1 MGKVFK
7 ALNKAMSNPE
17 ETVSPPPPASP
28 APSVKAERQEPI
40 TAQKPEVPSVSAAG
54 NTDNTSGV
62 NNWDEKLVAFSAPSS
77 IITEN
82 IRHLRN
88 RILHPPSGGPALRRV
103 MVTSALPGEGK
114 SMLCANL
121 AISMAQGLEQHAL
134 LVDCDLRRSSLA
146 QMLAVDNSQ
155 GLSNFLQ
162 HDRKLGEVI
171 RQTGLRKLSLLPS
184 GPTPMNPAELLDSK
198 RVGEMFDELSN
209 RYDDRFIIIDTP
221 PLPMAAETTVLAH
234 QVDGIIIVVRWGRA
248 AREQVRQM
256 AENLKKDKIIGVVFN
271 AFEKDILSAKLTGY
285 DSYGHYGGY

>member
-1 MGKVFK
+1 VGKVFK
-7 ALNKAMSNPE
+7 ALNKAMANPE
-17 ETVSPPPPASP
+17 ESASPPPT
-28 APSVKAERQEPI
+28 APDPVVKTGRQPPPPKAEVP
-40 TAQKPEVPSVSAAG
+40 TASLTGSM
-54 NTDNTSGV
+54 DNTSGV

-88 RILHPPSGGPALRRV
+88 RILHPPAGGPALRRV

-146 QMLAVDNSQ
+146 QMLAVNNSQ
-155 GLSNFLQ
+155 GLSNYLQ
-162 HDRKLGEVI
+162 HDRELGEVI
-171 RQTGLRKLSLLPS
+171 RQTGLPKLSLLPS
-184 GPTPMNPAELLDSK
+184 GSRPMNPAELLDSK

-221 PLPMAAETTVLAH
+221 PLPMAAETTVLSE

-256 AENLKKDKIIGVVFN
+256 TENLKKDKIIGVVFN

-285 DSYGHYGGY
+285 EPYGHYGGY

>member
-17 ETVSPPPPASP
+17 ESSSPPPSTPEP
-28 APSVKAERQEPI
+28 PVKAERQPTPPKVE
-40 TAQKPEVPSVSAAG
+40 APSVSV
-54 NTDNTSGV
+54 TESMDNTSGV

-88 RILHPPSGGPALRRV
+88 RILHPPSGSPALRRV

-114 SMLCANL
+114 SMLCSNL

-146 QMLAVDNSQ
+146 QMLAVNNSI
-155 GLSNFLQ
+155 GLSNYLQ
-162 HDRKLGEVI
+162 HDRELGEVI
-171 RQTGLRKLSLLPS
+171 RQTGLQKLSLLPS
-184 GPTPMNPAELLDSK
+184 GPRPMNPAELLDSK

-221 PLPMAAETTVLAH
+221 PLPMAAETTVLAK

-256 AENLKKDKIIGVVFN
+256 TENLKKDKIIGVVFN

-285 DSYGHYGGY
+285 ESYGHYGGY

>member
-17 ETVSPPPPASP
+17 ESVLPPPSAPG
-28 APSVKAERQEPI
+28 PSVKTERQPTPPRVEIP
-40 TAQKPEVPSVSAAG
+40 AG
-54 NTDNTSGV
+54 TMGSMDNTSGV
-62 NNWDEKLVAFSAPSS
+62 NNWDEKLLAFSAPSS

-146 QMLAVDNSQ
+146 QMLAVNNSQ

-162 HDRKLGEVI
+162 HDRELGEVI
-171 RQTGLRKLSLLPS
+171 LQTELQKLALLPS
-184 GPTPMNPAELLDSK
+184 GPRPMNPAELLDSK

-221 PLPMAAETTVLAH
+221 PLPMAAETTVLAK
-234 QVDGIIIVVRWGRA
+234 QVDGIIIVVRWGKA

-256 AENLKKDKIIGVVFN
+256 TENLKKDKVIGVVFN
-271 AFEKDILSAKLTGY
+271 AFERNILSAKLTGY
-285 DSYGHYGGY
+285 EPYGHYGGY

>member
-17 ETVSPPPPASP
+17 ETASPPPPSP
-28 APSVKAERQEPI
+28 PDPSVRVERQEPI
-40 TAQKPEVPSVSAAG
+40 AAQKAEMPLVSTAE
-54 NTDNTSGV
+54 NTDNASGI
-62 NNWDEKLVAFSAPSS
+62 NGWDKKLVAFSAPSS
-77 IITEN
+77 AITEN

-146 QMLAVDNSQ
+146 QMLAVNNSQ

-184 GPTPMNPAELLDSK
+184 GPKPMNPAELLDSK

-221 PLPMAAETTVLAH
+221 PLPMAAETTVLAE
-234 QVDGIIIVVRWGRA
+234 QVDGIIIVVRWGKA

>member
-17 ETVSPPPPASP
+17 ESISAPPSTPG
-28 APSVKAERQEPI
+28 PSVKTERQP
-40 TAQKPEVPSVSAAG
+40 APPKVEVPSATMGSM
-54 NTDNTSGV
+54 DNTTGI

-77 IITEN
+77 VITEN

-114 SMLCANL
+114 SMLCSNL

-146 QMLAVDNSQ
+146 QMLAVNNSQ

-162 HDRKLGEVI
+162 HDRELGEVI
-171 RQTGLRKLSLLPS
+171 RQTGLEKLTLLPS
-184 GPTPMNPAELLDSK
+184 GPRPMNPAELLDSK

-221 PLPMAAETTVLAH
+221 PLPMAAETTVLAK

-256 AENLKKDKIIGVVFN
+256 TENLKKDKIIGVVFN

-285 DSYGHYGGY
+285 EPYGHYGGY

>member
-17 ETVSPPPPASP
+17 ESAPPPPSTP
-28 APSVKAERQEPI
+28 EPSVKTERPTPPRGEVTS
-40 TAQKPEVPSVSAAG
+40 TAMGSM
-54 NTDNTSGV
+54 DNTTGV

-88 RILHPPSGGPALRRV
+88 RILHPPAGGPALRRV

-114 SMLCANL
+114 SMLCSNL

-155 GLSNFLQ
+155 GLSNYLQ
-162 HDRKLGEVI
+162 HERELGEVI
-171 RQTGLRKLSLLPS
+171 RQTGLQKLSLLPS
-184 GPTPMNPAELLDSK
+184 GPKPTNPAELLDSK

-221 PLPMAAETTVLAH
+221 PLPMAAETTVLAE

-256 AENLKKDKIIGVVFN
+256 TENLKKDKIIGVVFN

-285 DSYGHYGGY
+285 EPYGHYGGY